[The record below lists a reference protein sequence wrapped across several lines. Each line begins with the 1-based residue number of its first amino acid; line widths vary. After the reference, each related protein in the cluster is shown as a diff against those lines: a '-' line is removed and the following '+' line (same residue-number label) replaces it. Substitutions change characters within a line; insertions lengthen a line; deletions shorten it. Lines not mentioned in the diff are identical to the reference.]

1 MSESVARPL
10 AAARQAR
17 QGRPATVTARLASG
31 LRHNAA
37 ALAGVVVVL
46 LFAALAAAA
55 PLLPIQN
62 PNQIATVQRLRP
74 PLSPGHL
81 LGTDEFGR
89 DLLSR
94 LIWGGRVSLLAGLG
108 SMLGALVA
116 GSGLG
121 LAAGF
126 YAGRVDRWIMRF
138 TEILMAFPYILLA
151 IALVAALG
159 PGLVNAMLAI
169 TIVGFPL
176 YIRLIRGAVLA
187 ARGQD
192 YVEAA
197 RALGAR
203 NIRIVLSH
211 ILPNVLAP
219 IVVTGTLDIGAKIV
233 ATSGLSFLGLGT
245 QPPTADWG
253 NMLAT
258 GQQFLPV
265 APHVAT
271 LPGLAVFAVVLS
283 FNLAGDWLRDALDP
297 RLRGS

>member
-1 MSESVARPL
+1 MSES
-10 AAARQAR
+10 
-17 QGRPATVTARLASG
+17 
-31 LRHNAA
+31 AA
-37 ALAGVVVVL
+37 ALAVRRAQPAGTGVRLARGLRQNGPALAGVIILAV
-46 LFAALAAAA
+46 FAALALAA
-55 PLLPIQN
+55 PMLPIQN
-62 PNQIATVQRLRP
+62 PNGIATQHRLEP
-74 PLSPGHL
+74 PFSRGHV

-108 SMLGALVA
+108 SMLGALVI
-116 GSGLG
+116 GT
-121 LAAGF
+121 AAGLM
-126 YAGRVDRWIMRF
+126 AGFSGGHLDRWIMRL
-138 TEILMAFPYILLA
+138 TEILQAFPYILLA

-159 PGLVNAMLAI
+159 PGLLNAMLAI

-176 YIRLIRGAVLA
+176 YIRLMRSAALA

-192 YVEAA
+192 YVDAA

-203 NIRIVLSH
+203 NTRILASH

-219 IVVTGTLDIGAKIV
+219 IVVTGTLDVGAKIV
-233 ATSGLSFLGLGT
+233 ATAGLSFLGLGT

-253 NMLAT
+253 TMLAT
-258 GQQFLPV
+258 GRQFLPV

-271 LPGLAVFAVVLS
+271 LPGLAVFLVVLS

-297 RLRGS
+297 RLRGA

>member
-1 MSESVARPL
+1 MGES
-10 AAARQAR
+10 AAALAVRRPQ
-17 QGRPATVTARLASG
+17 PATTRVRLARG
-31 LRHNAA
+31 LRHNAP
-37 ALAGVVVVL
+37 ALAGVIILTV
-46 LFAALAAAA
+46 FAALAAAA
-55 PLLPIQN
+55 PMLPIQN
-62 PNQIATVQRLRP
+62 PNGIATQHRLEP
-74 PLSPGHL
+74 PFSRGHV

-108 SMLGALVA
+108 SMLGALVI
-116 GSGLG
+116 GTTVG
-121 LAAGF
+121 LADGF
-126 YAGRVDRWIMRF
+126 YGGRLDRWIMRL
-138 TEILMAFPYILLA
+138 TEILQAFPYILLA

-159 PGLVNAMLAI
+159 PGLLNAMLAI

-176 YIRLIRGAVLA
+176 YIRLMRSAALA
-187 ARGQD
+187 ARGHD
-192 YVEAA
+192 YVDAA

-203 NIRIVLSH
+203 NSRILASH

-219 IVVTGTLDIGAKIV
+219 IVVTGTLDVGAKIV
-233 ATSGLSFLGLGT
+233 ATAGLSFLGLGT

-258 GQQFLPV
+258 GQQFLSV

-271 LPGLAVFAVVLS
+271 LPGLAVFLVVLS

>member
-1 MSESVARPL
+1 MNESVAAPL
-10 AAARQAR
+10 AAAHRP
-17 QGRPATVTARLASG
+17 RPATVTGRLARG
-31 LRHNAA
+31 LRHNGP
-37 ALAGVVVVL
+37 ALVGVVVL
-46 LFAALAAAA
+46 LVFAALAVAA

-62 PNQIATVQRLRP
+62 PNQIATPERLRP
-74 PLSPGHL
+74 PLSPGHP

-94 LIWGGRVSLLAGLG
+94 LIWGGRVSLLAGVG
-108 SMLGALVA
+108 SMLGALGA
-116 GSGLG
+116 GTTLG
-121 LAAGF
+121 LVAGF
-126 YAGRVDRWIMRF
+126 YAGRVDRWIMRC
-138 TEILMAFPYILLA
+138 TEVLMAFPYILLA

-159 PGLVNAMLAI
+159 PGLLNAMLAI
-169 TIVGFPL
+169 TIVGFPI

-203 NIRIVLSH
+203 NARIILSH
-211 ILPNVLAP
+211 ILPNILAP
-219 IVVTGTLDIGAKIV
+219 IVVTGTLDVGAKII

-253 NMLAT
+253 TMLAT

-271 LPGLAVFAVVLS
+271 LPGVAVFLVVLS

>member
-1 MSESVARPL
+1 MSDSVAQHLP
-10 AAARQAR
+10 AARHP
-17 QGRPATVTARLASG
+17 RPATVTVRLAHG
-31 LRHNAA
+31 LRHNGA
-37 ALAGVVVVL
+37 ALTGVLVLL
-46 LFAALAAAA
+46 LFAALALAA

-62 PNQIATVQRLRP
+62 PNQIATQDRLQP
-74 PLSPGHL
+74 PLSSGHL

-108 SMLGALVA
+108 AMLGALIA
-116 GSGLG
+116 GTTLG
-121 LAAGF
+121 LVAGF

-159 PGLVNAMLAI
+159 PGLANAMLAI

-203 NIRIVLSH
+203 NTRILLSH
-211 ILPNVLAP
+211 ILPNILAP
-219 IVVTGTLDIGAKIV
+219 IVVTGTLDVGAKIV
-233 ATSGLSFLGLGT
+233 ATSGLSFIGLGT

-253 NMLAT
+253 TMLAT

-271 LPGLAVFAVVLS
+271 LPGLAVFLVVLS